1 MRTPARIGQLCL
13 SLMLLGLPAV
23 AAEPMLT
30 GPVGVTVEQGAE
42 GPVTRLVSRWL
53 RPVELWDTRA
63 KTNRV
68 YVLEEVSNQLH
79 RFLGEVPRG
88 SMTLALYPLR
98 DMSVAPAEWQAS
110 FDAQSGALVN
120 LGLWDPFYELTF
132 GGHAYAEASRALVSL
147 RTGAELVAMT
157 QPAAV
162 LFQDGEPPG
171 QWLAG
176 LHLGGT
182 VRDVEVFGYRA
193 SENVLLTLADPLRQ
207 TDRVRL
213 VLDDPGQSPLA
224 GQAEVAFGFA
234 AGPGAPPSLSLH
246 LPAGATGARLVV
258 RFAGGA
264 GAAIP
269 LGPEGLLL
277 EQAVTHGLTLERV
290 E

>member
-1 MRTPARIGQLCL
+1 
-13 SLMLLGLPAV
+13 MLLSHPAV
-23 AAEPMLT
+23 AAEPMLN
-30 GPVGVTVEQGAE
+30 GPVGVTVEQGAD

-53 RPVELWDTRA
+53 RPVELWDAAARS
-63 KTNRV
+63 NRV

-88 SMTLALYPLR
+88 TMTLALYPLR
-98 DMSVAPAEWQAS
+98 DMGVGPAEWQAA
-110 FDAQSGALVN
+110 FDAQSGAVVN

-147 RTGAELVAMT
+147 RTGAELVALT

-193 SENVLLTLADPLRQ
+193 GENVLLTLADPLRQ

-213 VLDDPGQSPLA
+213 VLEDPGQSPLA

-234 AGPGAPPSLSLH
+234 AGPGTPPSLSLH

-277 EQAVTHGLTLERV
+277 DQAVAHGVTLERM